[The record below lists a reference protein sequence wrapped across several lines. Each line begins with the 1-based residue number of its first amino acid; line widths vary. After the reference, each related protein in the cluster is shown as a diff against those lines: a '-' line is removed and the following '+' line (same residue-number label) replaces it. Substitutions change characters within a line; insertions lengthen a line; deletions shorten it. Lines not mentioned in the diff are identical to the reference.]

1 MTPYEL
7 SIQLKKYYN
16 EYYILQHLD
25 PVGNQELNE
34 LVKYNSN
41 KLIIPNIEEIV
52 DMLNDFIRSHF
63 LKFDKDLTIFDW
75 VNYVFNSNI
84 YEENLEKDNLLPYY
98 IIKVEFVKL
107 NILKELVDSI
117 QDNYLNIIIN
127 MKIIECETNITNYY
141 ENLINSHNNFTKT
154 IQLVNEMFTHVEKV

>member
-1 MTPYEL
+1 MTQHEI
-7 SIQLKKYYN
+7 SIQLKKYYH

-52 DMLNDFIRSHF
+52 DMLNDFIRYH
-63 LKFDKDLTIFDW
+63 FDKDLTIFDW
-75 VNYVFNSNI
+75 VNYIFNSNI

-98 IIKVEFVKL
+98 IIKVEFIKL

-117 QDNYLNIIIN
+117 QDNYLNVIIK

-141 ENLINSHNNFTKT
+141 ENLINSHNNLTKT